1 MATDT
6 KQQPEAE
13 VIASVSKD
21 EMAAFIQFKNFEK
34 LHELT
39 RERLMEIIQNKGIKF
54 GIIEE
59 SIQIFM
65 SDPLAY
71 AQTPL
76 LIAKGQ
82 TPSSGLDGSIV
93 PIFDLNDTKR
103 RPLELNDGRVDY
115 RELNRIN
122 NVIEGQM
129 IAERKFATKGTPGT
143 TVTGELV
150 PCKDG
155 REAHFKLGKNVT
167 MDPNNQYL
175 YAAIQGLVALTD
187 NGKINVFPVY
197 EVNGDLDYR
206 IGNIDFIGNVVI
218 RGNVLPGFKI
228 KAAGD
233 IRITGNVESAEIEAG
248 GSIDIAGGIIGA
260 MKGFIKAGIDAKSA
274 FMQEANVTA
283 GHNVIVN
290 RSILHCKVRA
300 GHRVICEGPNGL
312 IVGGVVQAGE
322 LIESRTI
329 GNSMSI
335 PTTLEV
341 GAPPS
346 LRLELKEL
354 YEKLDLL
361 IKTMEKTDKAL
372 VYLNQMALTGSLE
385 KGKEELRSNLVI
397 TKNTTMN
404 DIAALQER
412 IVEIETFLN
421 AAINARIQ
429 VSGTIHSGIKIV
441 IGSYTFQINHN
452 NKRVTLFFHNGELK
466 IIPNI

>member
-1 MATDT
+1 
-6 KQQPEAE
+6 
-13 VIASVSKD
+13 
-21 EMAAFIQFKNFEK
+21 
-34 LHELT
+34 
-39 RERLMEIIQNKGIKF
+39 
-54 GIIEE
+54 
-59 SIQIFM
+59 
-65 SDPLAY
+65 
-71 AQTPL
+71 
-76 LIAKGQ
+76 
-82 TPSSGLDGSIV
+82 
-93 PIFDLNDTKR
+93 
-103 RPLELNDGRVDY
+103 
-115 RELNRIN
+115 
-122 NVIEGQM
+122 
-129 IAERKFATKGTPGT
+129 
-143 TVTGELV
+143 
-150 PCKDG
+150 
-155 REAHFKLGKNVT
+155 
-167 MDPNNQYL
+167 
-175 YAAIQGLVALTD
+175 
-187 NGKINVFPVY
+187 
-197 EVNGDLDYR
+197 
-206 IGNIDFIGNVVI
+206 
-218 RGNVLPGFKI
+218 
-228 KAAGD
+228 
-233 IRITGNVESAEIEAG
+233 
-248 GSIDIAGGIIGA
+248 
-260 MKGFIKAGIDAKSA
+260 
-274 FMQEANVTA
+274 
-283 GHNVIVN
+283 
-290 RSILHCKVRA
+290 
-300 GHRVICEGPNGL
+300 VICEGPNGL